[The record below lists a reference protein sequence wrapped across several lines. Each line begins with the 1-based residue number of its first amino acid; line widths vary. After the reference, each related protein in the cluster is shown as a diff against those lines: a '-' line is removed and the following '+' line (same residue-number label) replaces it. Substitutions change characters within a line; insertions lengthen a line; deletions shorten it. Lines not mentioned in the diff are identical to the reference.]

1 MYRKLRET
9 EREKAWNKASAK
21 LFGEL
26 LRGFMAEEEK
36 AYKKQVREAWEA
48 EQEENRKR
56 EAFFNEFYEKRRK
69 EKEKEEEEKRIG
81 GNNGDNNNY

>member
-1 MYRKLRET
+1 MYRKLKET
-9 EREKAWNKASAK
+9 EKEKAFYKAGAK
-21 LFGEL
+21 LFGKL

-69 EKEKEEEEKRIG
+69 EKEEEEKRIG

>member
-26 LRGFMAEEEK
+26 LRGFMKEEEK
-36 AYKKQVREAWEA
+36 AYNKQVREAWEA
-48 EQEENRKR
+48 EKEEDRKR
-56 EAFFNEFYEKRRK
+56 EAFFREF
-69 EKEKEEEEKRIG
+69 EEKRKREIEEENHRG
-81 GNNGDNNNY
+81 KNGDNNNY

>member
-1 MYRKLRET
+1 MYRKLKET
-9 EREKAWNKASAK
+9 EKEKAFYKAGAK
-21 LFGEL
+21 LFGKL

-56 EAFFNEFYEKRRK
+56 EAIRVSRFSQSSGLGPGLFASCPRTQQLR
-69 EKEKEEEEKRIG
+69 
-81 GNNGDNNNY
+81 